1 MSLDHPFI
9 MLQCPLKP
17 LTIPYCR
24 ASAALGEKR
33 PAAHNAAAA
42 ISKASMEAAR
52 KEARALFGESSELA
66 FLEEQQ
72 QRLAEMRGAQKE
84 AASTIRP
91 RHVPATKPAALQRR
105 RVPSP
110 QPEADFVDLVSSDE
124 DEPQD
129 DGDEAATRHAQV
141 QIRNCPLIRVLA
153 GRMTASCRSRALV
166 QEHDSEGEGSQSY
179 PEPEEE
185 EDEDGAEGSEEE
197 EEESVRVKLL
207 DVSVHDRKSAP
218 HFPPLTKRQRE
229 LHRDALDVSL
239 RPLTVSAG
247 APVVA
252 FSRCWVH
259 PQQRGGWLD
268 DEGMFWPIATGG
280 SRPGD

>member
-1 MSLDHPFI
+1 
-9 MLQCPLKP
+9 
-17 LTIPYCR
+17 
-24 ASAALGEKR
+24 
-33 PAAHNAAAA
+33 
-42 ISKASMEAAR
+42 MEAAR
-52 KEARALFGESSELA
+52 KEARALFGELA

-84 AASTIRP
+84 AASTLRP
-91 RHVPATKPAALQRR
+91 RHAPAKKPAALQRP

-129 DGDEAATRHAQV
+129 DGDEADTRHAQV
-141 QIRNCPLIRVLA
+141 RHRNCPRIRFRFLA
-153 GRMTASCRSRALV
+153 GRMTASCRSQPLV

-179 PEPEEE
+179 PEPEDE
-185 EDEDGAEGSEEE
+185 EDEDGADGVEEE

-229 LHRDALDVSL
+229 LHRDALDVS
-239 RPLTVSAG
+239 P
-247 APVVA
+247 
-252 FSRCWVH
+252 
-259 PQQRGGWLD
+259 
-268 DEGMFWPIATGG
+268 
-280 SRPGD
+280 